1 MGLNDTTALGRNQ
14 KFYIQPALSSDT
26 YPAFTHP
33 DDGASPAP
41 NQLTVLSSSMS
52 YEQERKNR
60 SDTSQTRDYFERIS
74 GNKTVTFACESHL
87 LIPDQ
92 TSAAVAPDWHW
103 LAQNA
108 MGSATS
114 TGSGPYV
121 YTYALTHGQSDS
133 TPLTLVRETNAVFS
147 ESVWGAM
154 VEEMTIAVAQGDEP
168 KISFNGIA
176 SDYAA
181 TATTTV
187 NDSTPNADEFL
198 TVADASAFTVN
209 SIIKVGNDDGT
220 GNKGFQVEAIN
231 GNILTLNEAPTT
243 ASDGDAIIPFVDAS
257 ITTTTASLID
267 GITGQLDLGSVT
279 DLEINSFTVTIKN
292 NYKGLN
298 EAFKSTVQDM
308 IPGRRDITGEIVVTG
323 RKDRIELITRRYK
336 LLTDRNMVARFG
348 GTATGQEK
356 MTITIAKP
364 EFDFS
369 EVTIPEAEEV
379 TISLPFTAL
388 ATTDTATDAISIA
401 ITTN

>member
-1 MGLNDTTALGRNQ
+1 MGLNQTTALGRNT
-14 KFYIQPALSSDT
+14 KFYIQPAQSSDT

-33 DDGASPAP
+33 DNGASNAPA
-41 NQLTVLSSSMS
+41 QLTILSSSMS

-92 TSAAVAPDWHW
+92 NSAAVTPDWHW

-108 MGSATS
+108 MGSAVS
-114 TGSGPYV
+114 SGSGPYV
-121 YTYALTHGQSDS
+121 YTYGLTHGQSDS
-133 TPLTLVRETNAVFS
+133 TPLTLIRETNAVFS
-147 ESVWGAM
+147 EAVFGAM

-168 KISFNGIA
+168 KISFNGVA

-181 TATTTV
+181 TATSTV
-187 NDSTPNADEFL
+187 NEVSPSGDEFL
-198 TVADASAFTVN
+198 TVTDGNAFAVN
-209 SIIKVGNDDGT
+209 SIIKIGNDDGSN
-220 GNKGFQVEAIN
+220 NKGFRVTAIN
-231 GNILTLNEAPTT
+231 GNVLTLDETPT
-243 ASDGDAIIPFVDAS
+243 SVSNGDAVIPFVDPD
-257 ITTTTASLID
+257 IVTTSATLID
-267 GITGQLDLGSVT
+267 GVTGQLDLGSVS

-292 NYKGLN
+292 NYKGIN
-298 EAFKSTVQDM
+298 EAFKSSVQDM

-323 RKDRIELITRRYK
+323 RKDRIELITRRYN
-336 LLTDRNMVARFG
+336 LLSDRNMVARFG
-348 GTATGQEK
+348 GTATGAEK

-388 ATTDTATDAISIA
+388 ATSDTATDAISIA